1 MASSLEGNKIAAAIL
16 TAGIIAVGSSVLTDF
31 LYKPYIPKERSFVV
45 ATAGGEAAPAETGA
59 AAPATAEPIAVRLAS
74 ADVEAG
80 KTAAKK
86 CASCHTFDKGG
97 KNGVGPN
104 LWGIVNAP
112 KGHIQGFAYSQAL
125 LGTGGE
131 WTYESLDAFIANPKA
146 YAPGTKMSFAGI
158 PKPDERANLIAYL
171 RTLADQPAPLPG
183 S

>member
-1 MASSLEGNKIAAAIL
+1 MASSLEGNKLAAAIL
-16 TAGIIAVGSSVLTDF
+16 TAGIIGVGSAVLSDL
-31 LYKPYIPKERSFVV
+31 LYRPHVPKERAYPVAALGQ
-45 ATAGGEAAPAETGA
+45 ATAPAEEKAAPA
-59 AAPATAEPIAVRLAS
+59 PAEPIAVRLAA
-74 ADVEAG
+74 ADVERG
-80 KTAAKK
+80 KAAAKK

-104 LWGIVNAP
+104 LWGVVMAK
-112 KGHIQGFAYSQAL
+112 KGHVEGFAYSQAL

-131 WTYESLDAFIANPKA
+131 WTYESLDAFLANPKA

-158 PKPDERANLIAYL
+158 GKPEERADLIAYL